1 MQNAA
6 LIPWD
11 ENGKLEVLTF
21 DLEEDTFAVEAALVQ
36 EIIDLLPETKVP
48 GARPLVG
55 SVINFRGRVIPL
67 ADFRLAFGMP
77 SGEATLDSRIV
88 VIELDLDGEPTL
100 IGIKTDKVHEVASLD
115 ATASEDPPAVGMRWR
130 RQFVRSLVRRDEGV
144 VVLPDVRA
152 IFSSAGSE
160 GFAPAQLQT
169 IQ

>member
-11 ENGKLEVLTF
+11 DSGQLEVLTF

-36 EIIDLLPETKVP
+36 EIIDLSPETKVP

-67 ADFRLAFGMP
+67 ADFRLAFGMQP
-77 SGEATLDSRIV
+77 GEATLDSRIV

-100 IGIKTDKVHEVASLD
+100 IGIKTDKVHEVASL
-115 ATASEDPPAVGMRWR
+115 ARHTSEDPPAVGMRWR
-130 RQFVRSLVRRDEGV
+130 RNFIRSLVRRDQGV
-144 VVLPDVRA
+144 VVLPDVHA
-152 IFSSAGSE
+152 IFSTMGDEAH
-160 GFAPAQLQT
+160 APAQLYAV
-169 IQ
+169 